1 MIITNKVV
9 LIGRLTADPELK
21 YTPGAGAAVCSFT
34 LAVDRKPT
42 KDGKKEADFL
52 RCTAWNKTAENI
64 ANYMSKGSML
74 GISGH
79 LQSRNYQDKEGNKRN
94 ITEIVVEEAQFL
106 DSKKG
111 KPKEEYEDMT
121 NVSDDTVPF

>member
-42 KDGKKEADFL
+42 KDGKKEADFP

-74 GISGH
+74 GISGR
-79 LQSRNYQDKEGNKRN
+79 LSTKSYEDKEGNKRS
-94 ITEIVVEEAQFL
+94 ITEVVVDEAQFL
-106 DSKKG
+106 DNKKD
-111 KPKEEYEDMT
+111 KPKQEYEDME
-121 NVSDDTVPF
+121 NVSDNTVPF